1 MGATHMADAAVE
13 LEVMNLERFATHDGP
28 GIRTAVFLKGCPLRC
43 PWCANPETQ
52 KMESVL
58 FHDVE
63 RCVGC
68 GACERACADGA
79 ICIDG
84 EAFTYDGHRCS
95 ECGACVRACLHE
107 ALELVGKTR
116 TIAEVLEECERDRDY
131 YEASGGGVTLSGGEP
146 LLRCSSALAF
156 LREARRRGL
165 STAVETTGNVPAKTI
180 AAVMPYVD
188 WFLYDF
194 KHIDSDVLACVT
206 KGNGALIQG
215 NLMQLAKQYPE
226 KINVRIPVIPG
237 FNYDDKT
244 LASMLGWL
252 RDIGV
257 RRVNLLPYHT
267 LGKNK
272 YRKLG
277 WDYTVPG
284 ASLRDEDL
292 APFHELALSL
302 GLESKIGA

>member
-1 MGATHMADAAVE
+1 
-13 LEVMNLERFATHDGP
+13 
-28 GIRTAVFLKGCPLRC
+28 
-43 PWCANPETQ
+43 
-52 KMESVL
+52 
-58 FHDVE
+58 
-63 RCVGC
+63 
-68 GACERACADGA
+68 
-79 ICIDG
+79 
-84 EAFTYDGHRCS
+84 
-95 ECGACVRACLHE
+95 
-107 ALELVGKTR
+107 
-116 TIAEVLEECERDRDY
+116 
-131 YEASGGGVTLSGGEP
+131 
-146 LLRCSSALAF
+146 
-156 LREARRRGL
+156 
-165 STAVETTGNVPAKTI
+165 
-180 AAVMPYVD
+180 
-188 WFLYDF
+188 
-194 KHIDSDVLACVT
+194 
-206 KGNGALIQG
+206 
-215 NLMQLAKQYPE
+215 MQLAKQYPE

-292 APFHELALSL
+292 APYHELALSL